1 MQCSRDM
8 KNNVSFPNVHFHT
21 NPQIDWQILSKINVD
36 VCNNFLS
43 NSDGYN
49 NNTFALEHPFT
60 SFTCYL
66 ASLETT
72 MFYFTLHHIFRYLE

>member
-21 NPQIDWQILSKINVD
+21 HPQIDWQILSKINVD
-36 VCNNFLS
+36 VCNDFLS
-43 NSDGYN
+43 NSGYN
-49 NNTFALEHPFT
+49 NNTFALEHPFP

>member
-21 NPQIDWQILSKINVD
+21 HPQIDWQILSKINVD
-36 VCNNFLS
+36 VCNYFLS

-60 SFTCYL
+60 SFTCYI
-66 ASLETT
+66 ASFETA

>member
-1 MQCSRDM
+1 MQCSQDM

-21 NPQIDWQILSKINVD
+21 HPQIDWQILSKINVD
-36 VCNNFLS
+36 VCNDFL
-43 NSDGYN
+43 YIQY

-60 SFTCYL
+60 SFTCHL
-66 ASLETT
+66 ASFETT

>member
-21 NPQIDWQILSKINVD
+21 HPQIDWQILSKINVD
-36 VCNNFLS
+36 VCNYFLS